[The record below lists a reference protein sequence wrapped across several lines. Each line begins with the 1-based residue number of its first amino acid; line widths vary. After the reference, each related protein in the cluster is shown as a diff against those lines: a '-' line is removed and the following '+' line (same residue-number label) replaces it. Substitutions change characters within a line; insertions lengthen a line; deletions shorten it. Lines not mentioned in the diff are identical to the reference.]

1 VGSQYGSV
9 AVQFQ
14 EIFGSGIELS
24 MRGEERVFRGGFG
37 ISTGFFGLVFVVKLW

>member
-14 EIFGSGIELS
+14 EIFGSGVELS
-24 MRGEERVFRGGFG
+24 MRGEERVFRGGL
-37 ISTGFFGLVFVVKLW
+37 GFPQVFLGGFLW